1 MNSRIKPV
9 RALFTALT
17 LAACLSLIPACS
29 SSAYKVLNLN
39 EGIQGFSFE
48 YPNGYNLIRLEL
60 RNDDSSKYTEVGL
73 SKTYGSSYS
82 ELYVYLWYPEAG
94 VSTATQ
100 LMDQLLSGAGGMADY
115 LLVERLKKVVGDTLT
130 EQTIF
135 TADSAIE
142 SSNAVDTIP
151 RPASYR
157 VTTMMFGGVAVEI
170 DQTCDRAVADISVD
184 DYQHILDTFKILD

>member
-1 MNSRIKPV
+1 V
-9 RALFTALT
+9 RALFTALM
-17 LAACLSLIPACS
+17 LAASLMLIPACS
-29 SSAYKVLNLN
+29 TSAYKVLSLK

-48 YPNGYNLIRLEL
+48 YPSGYNLIRLEL
-60 RNDDSSKYTEVGL
+60 RNDGSSKYTEVGL

-100 LMDQLLSGAGGMADY
+100 LMDQLLSGAGVMTDY
-115 LLVERLKKVVGDTLT
+115 LLIERVKKVIGDTLI

-135 TADSAIE
+135 TADSVIE
-142 SSNAVDTIP
+142 GAATADAIP

-170 DQTCDRAVADISVD
+170 DQTCDQAVADISAD